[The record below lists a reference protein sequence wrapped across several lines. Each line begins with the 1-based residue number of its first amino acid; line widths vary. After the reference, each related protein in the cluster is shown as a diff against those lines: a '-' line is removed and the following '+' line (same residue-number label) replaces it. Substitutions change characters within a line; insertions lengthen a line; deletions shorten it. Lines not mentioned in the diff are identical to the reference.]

1 MNLTL
6 IATPELARS
15 VKNLLKKY
23 RLIVNDLKAL
33 EQKLSTGEARAVEL
47 GRNCYKTRLQNSSI
61 PAGKSGGF
69 RIIYFY
75 KKDDRIYLLDIYSKT
90 DMENIRDARLL
101 EILKNNGLE

>member
-6 IATPELARS
+6 IVTPEFARA

-23 RLIVNDLKAL
+23 RLILKDLEAL
-33 EQKLSTGEARAVEL
+33 ERELSSGEVQAVEL
-47 GRNCYKTRLQNSSI
+47 GKNCYKARLQNSSI

-75 KKDDRIYLLDIYSKT
+75 KKDNKIYLLDIYSKT
-90 DMENIRDARLL
+90 DLENISEARLI
-101 EILKNNGLE
+101 EILKNNGLV